1 MARQLGRAHF
11 ARLYA
16 APVGGEEPLGVAR
29 LESGRVAVQLLPRT
43 CSLGTRGRAVALT
56 MWMPRGPGS
65 QPRRLR
71 NARGDRRPTFAFRAQ
86 PRVRAALSPGGAG
99 GGWQGQRRP
108 EG

>member
-1 MARQLGRAHF
+1 
-11 ARLYA
+11 
-16 APVGGEEPLGVAR
+16 
-29 LESGRVAVQLLPRT
+29 
-43 CSLGTRGRAVALT
+43 

-108 EG
+108 EGPPENYYAAFVIDPDGHNVEAVCLRPE